1 MTRRYEDR
9 NGDRMGWRDRRERGG
24 ERQISGR
31 YKNGETEVGR
41 DEIDGDTGQR
51 DRDGEREEREINI
64 KELTDNPKRET
75 ETETIRQGLRKNG
88 KDRCSRG
95 QRQKRERLERDRAR
109 Q

>member
-64 KELTDNPKRET
+64 KELSD
-75 ETETIRQGLRKNG
+75 RQSK
-88 KDRCSRG
+88 
-95 QRQKRERLERDRAR
+95 ERDRDR
-109 Q
+109 DN